1 MSTKFIAVHSTG
13 LFFLMVSVLHKSKDT
28 KWKSSDKEVEGHSAK
43 EKKTNPNYQHLR
55 GLKERGLNIF
65 LPLKKRD
72 LFRGG
77 CK

>member
-28 KWKSSDKEVEGHSAK
+28 KWKSSDKEVGGDIQPK
-43 EKKTNPNYQHLR
+43 KKKTNPNYQHLR

-65 LPLKKRD
+65 LPSPEKEELI
-72 LFRGG
+72 
-77 CK
+77 